1 MNSLKLLGRIAWIYS
16 TLISIP
22 IRGLHELVIR
32 NIPDRSSVL
41 DIGCGPGLLDVEL
54 QLRDNKVTC
63 VDALIPMAKISM
75 RRGIDVAVGS
85 IEMLPL
91 RASSFDVAIT
101 TLVMHQVKNRGKAIS
116 EVMTA
121 LKPGGY
127 WVAAEFI
134 KRTLIN
140 WAFMDYGPFQHPGKI
155 ISKWRFGVAILLI
168 RRATNPC

>member
-63 VDALIPMAKISM
+63 VDALIPMAKIST
-75 RRGIDVAVGS
+75 RRESMWQLEA
-85 IEMLPL
+85 L
-91 RASSFDVAIT
+91 RCF
-101 TLVMHQVKNRGKAIS
+101 L
-116 EVMTA
+116 
-121 LKPGGY
+121 
-127 WVAAEFI
+127 
-134 KRTLIN
+134 
-140 WAFMDYGPFQHPGKI
+140 YGPHH
-155 ISKWRFGVAILLI
+155 LM
-168 RRATNPC
+168 